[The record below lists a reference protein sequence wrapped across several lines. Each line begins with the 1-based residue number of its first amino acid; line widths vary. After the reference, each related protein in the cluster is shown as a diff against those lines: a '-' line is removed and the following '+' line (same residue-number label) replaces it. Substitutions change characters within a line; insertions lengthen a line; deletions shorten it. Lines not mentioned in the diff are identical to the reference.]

1 MINVKGT
8 ARRSHSNWLRTANR
22 NRRSTLAR
30 ILVTVSPVNPNVLM
44 KDRRTGLRSP
54 NPRPNPLLVT
64 IASTHTNPKA
74 TNRSPKSNAECKRPP
89 HKLTNPQP
97 WLSGTPQTSSPSL
110 KISATQSQ
118 TARRFRGP
126 RKWSPPTP
134 LKRARATENLLIVW
148 CGDSTKEILETNKQ
162 TAGNL
167 RLPLHDPLN
176 QQTKTTLLVDS
187 HKQPVL

>member
-1 MINVKGT
+1 MAFRNAPNQLSQPKNKRNPI
-8 ARRSHSNWLRTANR
+8 SNRAQISRT
-22 NRRSTLAR
+22 TK
-30 ILVTVSPVNPNVLM
+30 VV
-44 KDRRTGLRSP
+44 
-54 NPRPNPLLVT
+54 
-64 IASTHTNPKA
+64 
-74 TNRSPKSNAECKRPP
+74 
-89 HKLTNPQP
+89 
-97 WLSGTPQTSSPSL
+97 
-110 KISATQSQ
+110 
-118 TARRFRGP
+118 
-126 RKWSPPTP
+126 PPTP